1 MQYAMP
7 FCCPRALAPPARSIA
22 RIFYQAAAAVVLL
35 GLAAARPACGQTSL
49 TLQQAIRIA
58 QNSPAARIAGS
69 EVNAMQGQLRQAGIR
84 PNPRLF
90 LQSEDLRPWA
100 SDYTFSQQ
108 TEDYGYISQTLEI
121 DGKRGKRVEVAGAQ
135 LRQTEA
141 QRSLQ
146 LLQMDGRVASSYW
159 QAVAA
164 GGTVQLLEQDL
175 AAMDEMVQYQKN
187 RVDAGAMRGVDLL
200 RMQIE
205 RDKLAI
211 ALNAARG
218 QAAVARLNMLTEIGS
233 PLAPDVELSDSIEAI
248 EPVPEV
254 QLSSVLQQRA
264 DVAMAREAV
273 AAAQADLKL
282 QKSMGVP
289 DLDVLGGY
297 KRNSANNTLFA
308 GLQIPL
314 PVFNRNQGSVERSQ
328 ADVQMAQDQLE
339 KTTLMVRDEVA
350 AATATYRQELNTVQ
364 TTLPDERQRA
374 KQDLAIMRDAYKS
387 GGVDLL
393 RYLDA
398 ERTEVEVEMTA
409 LRTLAEFH
417 TSAIQLQIAY
427 GVQP

>member
-1 MQYAMP
+1 MP
-7 FCCPRALAPPARSIA
+7 LYWLRVFASQLRRPARVLCLA
-22 RIFYQAAAAVVLL
+22 AVAAALFSPAAVRV
-35 GLAAARPACGQTSL
+35 ADGQTSL
-49 TLQQAIRIA
+49 SLEQAIRMA
-58 QNSPAARIAGS
+58 QNSPAARIAKS
-69 EVNAMQGQLRQAGIR
+69 EINAMQGQLRQAGMR

-108 TEDYGYISQTLEI
+108 TEDYGYVNQTLEI
-121 DGKRGKRVEVAGAQ
+121 DGKRGKRMEVAGEQ
-135 LRQTEA
+135 LRETEA

-146 LLQMDGRVASSYW
+146 LLQMDGRVASGYW

-164 GGTVQLLEQDL
+164 AQTARLLDQDL
-175 AAMDEMVQYQKN
+175 AAVDEMVRYQKD

-205 RDKLAI
+205 RDQIAI
-211 ALNAARG
+211 ALNAARN
-218 QAAVARLNMLTEIGS
+218 QAAVTRLDLATEIGS
-233 PLAPDVELSDSIEAI
+233 SLPPSVELSDSIETI
-248 EPVPEV
+248 EQVPEV
-254 QLSSVLQQRA
+254 PLSTVLQQRQE
-264 DVAMAREAV
+264 VVIAREAV
-273 AAAQADLKL
+273 AAAEADLKL

-289 DLDVLGGY
+289 DPDVLGGY
-297 KRNSANNTLFA
+297 KRNSADNTLFA

-314 PVFNRNQGSVERSQ
+314 PIFNRNQGNVDRTR
-328 ADVQMAQDQLE
+328 ADVQLAQAQLE
-339 KTTLMVRDEVA
+339 KVTLTATDEVA
-350 AATATYRQELNTVQ
+350 AATATYQQNLDTVQ

-398 ERTEVEVEMTA
+398 ERTEVEVEVTA

-417 TSAIQLQIAY
+417 MSAIQLQLAY
-427 GVQP
+427 GVEP

>member
-1 MQYAMP
+1 LPEP
-7 FCCPRALAPPARSIA
+7 FCFIRQDVA
-22 RIFYQAAAAVVLL
+22 RILYLAAAAVALFSLV
-35 GLAAARPACGQTSL
+35 AARPAWGRTSL
-49 TLQQAIRIA
+49 TLQQAIRMA
-58 QNSPAARIAGS
+58 QKSPAARIAGS
-69 EVNAMQGQLRQAGIR
+69 EVNAMQGQLRQAGMR

-121 DGKRGKRVEVAGAQ
+121 DGKRGKRVELAGAQ
-135 LRQTEA
+135 LRQSES
-141 QRSLQ
+141 QRSRQ

-164 GGTVQLLEQDL
+164 VGTVQLLEQDL
-175 AAMDEMVQYQKN
+175 AAVDEMVQYQKN

-205 RDKLAI
+205 RDKLVI
-211 ALNAARG
+211 ALNAARS
-218 QAAVARLNMLTEIGS
+218 QAAVMRLNLLTEIGS
-233 PLAPDVELSDSIEAI
+233 PLERDVELSDSIEAI
-248 EPVPEV
+248 EKVPEV
-254 QLSSVLQQRA
+254 QLLTVLQQRP
-264 DVAMAREAV
+264 DVAKAREAV
-273 AAAQADLKL
+273 AATQADLKL

-297 KRNSANNTLFA
+297 KRNNADNTLFA

-314 PVFNRNQGSVERSQ
+314 PVFNRNQGNVERAQ

-339 KTTLMVRDEVA
+339 KTTIMVSNEVA
-350 AATATYRQELNTVQ
+350 AATATYQQELITVQ

-374 KQDLAIMRDAYKS
+374 KQNLAIMRDAYKS

-398 ERTEVEVEMTA
+398 ERTEVEVEVTA

-417 TSAIQLQIAY
+417 TSAIQLQLAY

>member
-1 MQYAMP
+1 M
-7 FCCPRALAPPARSIA
+7 
-22 RIFYQAAAAVVLL
+22 
-35 GLAAARPACGQTSL
+35 
-49 TLQQAIRIA
+49 A

-69 EVNAMQGQLRQAGIR
+69 EVNAIQGQLRQAGMR

-108 TEDYGYISQTLEI
+108 TEDFGYISQTLEI
-121 DGKRGKRVEVAGAQ
+121 GGKRGNRVELAGAQ

-164 GGTVQLLEQDL
+164 AGTVQLLEQEL
-175 AAMDEMVQYQKN
+175 AAVDQMVQYQKN
-187 RVDAGAMRGVDLL
+187 RVDAGAMRGIDLL

-205 RDKLAI
+205 RDQLAI
-211 ALNAARG
+211 SLNAARN
-218 QAAVARLNMLTEIGS
+218 QAAVMRLNLATEIGS
-233 PLAPDVELSDSIEAI
+233 PLAPDVQLSDSIEAV
-248 EPVPEV
+248 EQVPQV
-254 QLSSVLQQRA
+254 PLPTVLQHRPDA
-264 DVAMAREAV
+264 AMAREAV

-297 KRNSANNTLFA
+297 KRNSADNTLLA
-308 GLQIPL
+308 GVQIPL
-314 PVFNRNQGSVERSQ
+314 PFFNRNQGSVERAQ
-328 ADVQMAQDQLE
+328 ADAQMAEDQLE
-339 KTTLMVRDEVA
+339 KTSLMVRDEVA
-350 AATATYRQELNTVQ
+350 AATSTYQQDLNTVQ

-398 ERTEVEVEMTA
+398 EKTEVEVEVTA

-417 TSAIQLQIAY
+417 MSAIQLQLAY

>member
-1 MQYAMP
+1 M
-7 FCCPRALAPPARSIA
+7 
-22 RIFYQAAAAVVLL
+22 
-35 GLAAARPACGQTSL
+35 
-49 TLQQAIRIA
+49 A

-69 EVNAMQGQLRQAGIR
+69 EVNAMQGQLRQAGLR

-121 DGKRGKRVEVAGAQ
+121 GGKRGNRVELAGAQ
-135 LRQTEA
+135 LQQTEA

-146 LLQMDGRVASSYW
+146 LLQIDGRVASSYW

-164 GGTVQLLEQDL
+164 AGTVQLLGQEL
-175 AAMDEMVQYQKN
+175 AAVDQMVQYQKN
-187 RVDAGAMRGVDLL
+187 RVDAGAMRGIDLL

-205 RDKLAI
+205 RDQLAI
-211 ALNAARG
+211 SLNAARN
-218 QAAVARLNMLTEIGS
+218 QATAMRLNLATEIGS
-233 PLAPDVELSDSIEAI
+233 PLAPDVHLSDSIEAV
-248 EPVPEV
+248 EQVPQV
-254 QLSSVLQQRA
+254 PLPTVLQQRPDA
-264 DVAMAREAV
+264 AMAREAV

-297 KRNSANNTLFA
+297 KRNTADNTLFA
-308 GLQIPL
+308 GIQIPL
-314 PVFNRNQGSVERSQ
+314 PLFNRNQGSVERAQ
-328 ADVQMAQDQLE
+328 ADAQIAQNQLE
-339 KTTLMVRDEVA
+339 KTSLMVRNDVA
-350 AATATYRQELNTVQ
+350 AATFTYQQNLNTVQ

-374 KQDLAIMRDAYKS
+374 KQDLDIMRDAYKS

-398 ERTEVEVEMTA
+398 ERTEVEVEVTA

-417 TSAIQLQIAY
+417 MSAIQLQLAY

>member
-1 MQYAMP
+1 MP
-7 FCCPRALAPPARSIA
+7 LYWLRVFASQLRRPARVLCLA
-22 RIFYQAAAAVVLL
+22 AVAAALFSPAAVRV
-35 GLAAARPACGQTSL
+35 ADGQTSL
-49 TLQQAIRIA
+49 SLEQAIRMA
-58 QNSPAARIAGS
+58 QNSPAARIAKS
-69 EVNAMQGQLRQAGIR
+69 EVNAMQGQLRQAGMR

-108 TEDYGYISQTLEI
+108 TEDYGYVNQTLEI
-121 DGKRGKRVEVAGAQ
+121 DGKRGKRMEVAGEQ
-135 LRQTEA
+135 LRETEA

-146 LLQMDGRVASSYW
+146 LLQMDGHVASGYW

-164 GGTVQLLEQDL
+164 AQTARLLEQDL
-175 AAMDEMVQYQKN
+175 AAVDEMVRYQKD

-205 RDKLAI
+205 RDQIAI
-211 ALNAARG
+211 ALNAARN
-218 QAAVARLNMLTEIGS
+218 QAAVTRLDLATEIGS
-233 PLAPDVELSDSIEAI
+233 SLPPSAELSDSIETI
-248 EPVPEV
+248 EQVPEV
-254 QLSSVLQQRA
+254 PLPTVLQQRQE
-264 DVAMAREAV
+264 VVMAREAV
-273 AAAQADLKL
+273 AAAEADLKL

-289 DLDVLGGY
+289 DPDVLGGY
-297 KRNSANNTLFA
+297 KRNSADNTLFA

-314 PVFNRNQGSVERSQ
+314 PIFNRNQGNVDRTR
-328 ADVQMAQDQLE
+328 ADVQLAQAQLE
-339 KTTLMVRDEVA
+339 KVTLTATDEVA
-350 AATATYRQELNTVQ
+350 AATATYQQNLDTVQ

-398 ERTEVEVEMTA
+398 ERTEVEVEVTA

-417 TSAIQLQIAY
+417 MSAIQLQLAY
-427 GVQP
+427 GVEP

>member
-1 MQYAMP
+1 MP
-7 FCCPRALAPPARSIA
+7 LYWLRVFASQLRRPARDLCLA
-22 RIFYQAAAAVVLL
+22 AVAAALFSPAAVRV
-35 GLAAARPACGQTSL
+35 ADGQTSL
-49 TLQQAIRIA
+49 SLEQAIRMA
-58 QNSPAARIAGS
+58 QNSPAARIAKS
-69 EVNAMQGQLRQAGIR
+69 EINAMQGQLRQAGMR

-108 TEDYGYISQTLEI
+108 TEDYGYVNQTLEI
-121 DGKRGKRVEVAGAQ
+121 DGKRGKRMEVAGEQ
-135 LRQTEA
+135 LRETEA

-146 LLQMDGRVASSYW
+146 LLQMDGRVASGYW

-164 GGTVQLLEQDL
+164 AQTARLLDQDL
-175 AAMDEMVQYQKN
+175 AAVDEMVRYQKD

-205 RDKLAI
+205 RDQIAI
-211 ALNAARG
+211 ALNAARN
-218 QAAVARLNMLTEIGS
+218 QAAVTRLDLATEIGS
-233 PLAPDVELSDSIEAI
+233 SLPPSVELSDSIETI
-248 EPVPEV
+248 EQVPEV
-254 QLSSVLQQRA
+254 PLSTVLQQRQE
-264 DVAMAREAV
+264 VVIAREAV
-273 AAAQADLKL
+273 AAAEADLKL

-289 DLDVLGGY
+289 DPDVLGGY
-297 KRNSANNTLFA
+297 KRNSADNTLFA

-314 PVFNRNQGSVERSQ
+314 PIFNRNQGNVDRTR
-328 ADVQMAQDQLE
+328 ADVQLAQAQLE
-339 KTTLMVRDEVA
+339 KVTLTATDEVA
-350 AATATYRQELNTVQ
+350 AATATYQQNLDTVQ

-398 ERTEVEVEMTA
+398 ERTEVEVEVTA

-417 TSAIQLQIAY
+417 MSAIQLQLAY
-427 GVQP
+427 GVEP

>member
-1 MQYAMP
+1 
-7 FCCPRALAPPARSIA
+7 
-22 RIFYQAAAAVVLL
+22 
-35 GLAAARPACGQTSL
+35 
-49 TLQQAIRIA
+49 
-58 QNSPAARIAGS
+58 
-69 EVNAMQGQLRQAGIR
+69 
-84 PNPRLF
+84 
-90 LQSEDLRPWA
+90 
-100 SDYTFSQQ
+100 
-108 TEDYGYISQTLEI
+108 
-121 DGKRGKRVEVAGAQ
+121 
-135 LRQTEA
+135 
-141 QRSLQ
+141 
-146 LLQMDGRVASSYW
+146 
-159 QAVAA
+159 
-164 GGTVQLLEQDL
+164 VQLLEQDL
-175 AAMDEMVQYQKN
+175 AAADEMVQYQKN

-218 QAAVARLNMLTEIGS
+218 QAAVARLNLFTEIGS
-233 PLAPDVELSDSIEAI
+233 PLAPDVKLSDSIEAI

-254 QLSSVLQQRA
+254 QLSTVLQQRA
-264 DVAMAREAV
+264 DVAMTREAV

-339 KTTLMVRDEVA
+339 KTTFMVRDEVA

-398 ERTEVEVEMTA
+398 ERTEVEVEVTA

-417 TSAIQLQIAY
+417 ISAIQLQIAY